1 MNAAAIQVW
10 TRKLH
15 NYLGLYL
22 LFFIWL
28 FSVSGLVL
36 NHSRWS
42 VAQFWKARQE
52 STTHRAIQV
61 PGASG
66 DIAIATGLMEQ
77 LSIAGE
83 IGEIRR
89 SATGERFDFQVVK
102 PGHVYRVE
110 TRFDSA
116 QARVT
121 DIRVNAWGVLDA
133 LHHFTGVKMDDPAI
147 KRDWWLT
154 RVWSFAMDALSV
166 GVMIL
171 VVSGLYLSY
180 RLVEKRRLGVTAFT
194 LGVVCCA
201 FFLYGLGAMVA

>member
-1 MNAAAIQVW
+1 MNAAAIHIW

-22 LFFIWL
+22 LFFVWL

-36 NHSRWS
+36 NHSHWS

-52 STTHRAIQV
+52 STTRRAIQV
-61 PGASG
+61 PAVSG
-66 DIAIATGLMEQ
+66 DIAVASELMRQ

-89 SATGERFDFQVVK
+89 SPTGQRFDFQVVK
-102 PGHVYRVE
+102 PGHVYRIE
-110 TRFDSA
+110 TRLDGA

-121 DIRVNAWGVLDA
+121 ETRVNAWGVLDA
-133 LHHFTGVKMDDPAI
+133 LHHFTGVRMDDPAF
-147 KRDWWLT
+147 KRDWLLT
-154 RVWSFAMDALSV
+154 RIWSFAMDALSV
-166 GVMIL
+166 GVVIL
-171 VVSGLYLSY
+171 VLSGLYLGY
-180 RLVEKRRLGVTAFT
+180 RLVEKRRYGVLVLT

-201 FFLYGLGAMVA
+201 FFLYGLGTMVA